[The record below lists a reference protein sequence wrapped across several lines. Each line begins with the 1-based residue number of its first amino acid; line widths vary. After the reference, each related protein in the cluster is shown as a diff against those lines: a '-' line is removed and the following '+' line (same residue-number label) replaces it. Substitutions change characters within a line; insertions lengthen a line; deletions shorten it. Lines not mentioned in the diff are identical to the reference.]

1 LLDTA
6 GSKRVLIVAPH
17 PDDETLGAGGTAARW
32 TAAGHEVTILT
43 VSGHLPPLYPEGVYE
58 RTEREA
64 RAAYQI
70 LGIRKHAFLKIPATF
85 VGNEPVHVLNGR
97 IAAAVRDSAPHIVL
111 AAYPDRHIDHRVIF
125 DAVMVACR
133 PVGAGRDIELLAAYE
148 TLSETHWNAPHI
160 EPNFVPNFTVDIT
173 DHVQTKLRALACYA
187 SQVAAFPAPRSV
199 EAVES
204 LAKFRGT
211 QAGFAYGESFH
222 VIRMK
227 A

>member
-1 LLDTA
+1 LFD
-6 GSKRVLIVAPH
+6 GSSTKRILIVGPH
-17 PDDETLGAGGTAARW
+17 PDDETLGAGGTAAKW
-32 TAAGHEVTILT
+32 AAQGHEVAVLI
-43 VSGHLPPLYPEGVYE
+43 VSGHLPPLYPPDAYE
-58 RTEREA
+58 RTEQEA
-64 RAAYQI
+64 LAAFRI
-70 LGIRKHAFLKIPATF
+70 LGVRKHSFLKIPA
-85 VGNEPVHVLNGR
+85 VLVSQEPIHVLNER
-97 IAAAVRDSAPHIVL
+97 IASVVREIAPHVVL
-111 AAYPDRHIDHRVIF
+111 FAYPDRHIDHRAIF

-133 PVGAGRDIELLAAYE
+133 PVGYGRDIELVAAYE

-173 DHVQTKLRALACYA
+173 EMFETKRRALACYE
-187 SQVAAFPAPRSV
+187 SQISPFPGPRSI

-227 A
+227 G